1 MNIEDFREYCLSKK
15 GVIEELPFGPEHLV
29 FKVMGKF
36 FAITSLDSFESVN
49 LKCDLEEAVLLHER
63 YDAVIP
69 GFHMNKKH
77 WNSIL
82 LDDSIPDNLF
92 LNWVDHSYE
101 QVVNALT
108 KKQREEL
115 KKEYRYNYF
124 C

>member
-15 GVIEELPFGPEHLV
+15 GVTEELPFGPEHLV
-29 FKVMGKF
+29 FKVIGKI

-49 LKCDLEEAVLLHER
+49 LKCDPEEAVLLRER

-92 LNWVDHSYE
+92 LSWVDHSYE

-115 KKEYRYNYF
+115 KKE
-124 C
+124 